1 MITALAS
8 LPRVGMLL
16 SRVRVEEKLL
26 LAELER
32 RHITVETIDD
42 RTLVLDLSRPRR
54 EWDVVLAR
62 SVSHS
67 RTLYA
72 LRALGG
78 WGVRTVNRHA
88 VVATCGDKLLTT
100 MALIEHGVP
109 TPRTRLA
116 FTAEAALEAVEATG
130 DPAVLKPIVGWWG
143 GPLNPPND
151 RPPPEAGLVDRGSTG
166 ITL

>member
-1 MITALAS
+1 MVTALAPE
-8 LPRVGMLL
+8 PRVGLLL

-42 RTLVLDLSRPRR
+42 RTLVFDLARPRR
-54 EWDVVLAR
+54 DWDVVLAR

-72 LRALGG
+72 LRVLEG
-78 WGVRTVNRHA
+78 WSVPTVNHHA

-109 TPRTRLA
+109 TPHTRLA
-116 FTAEAALEAVEATG
+116 FTAAAAVCWRWMCWNRRTAC
-130 DPAVLKPIVGWWG
+130 W
-143 GPLNPPND
+143 
-151 RPPPEAGLVDRGSTG
+151 
-166 ITL
+166 

>member
-42 RTLVLDLSRPRR
+42 RTLVLDLARPRR

-72 LRALGG
+72 LRVLEG
-78 WGVRTVNRHA
+78 WGVPTVNRHA
-88 VVATCGDKLLTT
+88 VVPGRAPGRGRRSSPCGCYGARARPATTS
-100 MALIEHGVP
+100 P
-109 TPRTRLA
+109 PRAHAR
-116 FTAEAALEAVEATG
+116 AACPRAAQEPVQ
-130 DPAVLKPIVGWWG
+130 
-143 GPLNPPND
+143 
-151 RPPPEAGLVDRGSTG
+151 
-166 ITL
+166 

>member
-1 MITALAS
+1 MVTALAPQ
-8 LPRVGMLL
+8 PRGGMLL

-42 RTLVLDLSRPRR
+42 RTLVLDLDSPRR

-72 LRALGG
+72 LRVLEG
-78 WGVRTVNRHA
+78 WGVPTVNCHA
-88 VVATCGDKLLTT
+88 VVATCGDKMLT
-100 MALIEHGVP
+100 
-109 TPRTRLA
+109 
-116 FTAEAALEAVEATG
+116 
-130 DPAVLKPIVGWWG
+130 
-143 GPLNPPND
+143 
-151 RPPPEAGLVDRGSTG
+151 
-166 ITL
+166 